1 MSHVSQ
7 KTNFETTT
15 KHTTMSTANRSKPL
29 ETAAIIIGVLAIA
42 ASAYF
47 IFMTE
52 GSAYRLT
59 NWIISLAFL
68 VFVAY
73 NFINVRSLKGEVGAL
88 SDRNAE
94 VTQELQ
100 GTKTIPAKKMNGKKK
115 PDDLTHQQRAQLEQP
130 LKKVASPATKEAQ
143 KPRDST
149 DADLEK
155 LKAFFGKK

>member
-1 MSHVSQ
+1 MNKLLLIRSNPMKTKSLVS
-7 KTNFETTT
+7 K
-15 KHTTMSTANRSKPL
+15 ANSSKPL
-29 ETAAIIIGVLAIA
+29 ETAAIFIGVLAIA
-42 ASAYF
+42 SSAYF

-100 GTKTIPAKKMNGKKK
+100 GTKQS
-115 PDDLTHQQRAQLEQP
+115 L
-130 LKKVASPATKEAQ
+130 VEAQ
-143 KPRDST
+143 
-149 DADLEK
+149 ADLQTVKSDLISAEEEAAVREK
-155 LKAFFGKK
+155 EVERLRKKLESDEV